1 MSKRLVCLLAL
12 LLALLLCAPMFAQE
26 FQAGIRGIVKDSQG
40 AVVPGVPVEAQNVAT
55 NEINRTTTNEAGIY
69 SFPVLPIGT
78 YNLTA
83 TASGFKK
90 AERDKLE
97 LRVGDQVQQDF
108 TLEVG
113 AVTEQVTVS
122 AGAELLQALPSEKG
136 QVVGEEN
143 VADLPSQ
150 ARNPF
155 LLGIVATG
163 VQFDIG
169 SNQLSRSAR
178 PFDAGNNV
186 AESMSINGGIT
197 GASDLLLDGVP
208 NTGTEGSN
216 AANMGFVPPPEAT
229 GEYKIQ
235 NSNYDA
241 QYGRTSGG
249 TMTVGLKA
257 GTNQFHGSVYWLNK
271 NTVLTANSF
280 DGNRAGNPR
289 PAYHENNPG
298 IVFDGPVILPHYNGR
313 NRTFFMY
320 SYEIW
325 RDSIPT
331 PSTQTLPYPAAVAG
345 NFNTTLQSNGS
356 PITIYDPNTT
366 TMTGTNTYTRTPFPN
381 DTIPSTRM
389 NPVGVKIASY
399 IPAPN
404 LAGATNNF
412 VSTPN
417 PRTDAYDSH
426 VIRID
431 EQINE
436 KEHFFS
442 HFVRGFRTETN
453 GDYGWQQVA
462 APGNSYSDG
471 RLNQGGNADLTS
483 TLSPSTVLT
492 SRLGYFR
499 HDLWITLYASGFN
512 PTTLG
517 FPSSLLNTQPPYF
530 PTISVSGYQGFGAS
544 RSGGNQFTE
553 SATWSWAEIVNRTVR
568 RHQVKWGGEFRVN
581 LDNVNSPT
589 TNFGSYAFT
598 AGWTQQNALNSSSA
612 AGNAIASLLLGMPN
626 SGSVPIN
633 AALAYGNHYYGF
645 FLADDWRVS
654 NTLTLSYGV
663 RWDYESPI
671 TERNNQINAGFAF
684 TQNSPVQINDPL
696 QPGLTLKGGLLFAGS
711 SDRMPY
717 QRDLNNFQPRVGIAW
732 HPENKTVV
740 RAGYGLSYVATF
752 TPSGTQGFS
761 YSTPFNATP
770 DGGITFSGNYLQN
783 PYPTGILTPT
793 GSKAGLSTFLG
804 QSISF
809 VDQDRVIPR
818 VHQFSVGVQRELPAR
833 SVLEVSYVGS
843 RSQELTVSQNLD
855 AVTLSQLLQY
865 GANASPNL
873 TDTCSTAAS
882 STLCPYANPL
892 YGLLPAGPGLTTST
906 TRQQLLLPYP
916 QFTGVTESNLPVGK
930 SWYNSMQVRF
940 DKRMSHGLNLLVS
953 YTREKWLSATGY
965 LNAQESI
972 TQTPDRTL
980 NGQDTPNR
988 IVISGNWAIPLFG
1001 QTKGILAV
1009 FLKGWQA
1016 NGIFMRENGF
1026 PLGAPSGYIST
1037 GINPALSSGNDNK
1050 FFNTCTQLTNGT
1062 FDNCSWNGTT
1072 LPTAFIQQYSNS
1084 YRTLSGEFPT
1094 IRPPKIPN
1102 ADISLFKAVQVHERF
1117 NVQFRAEAFNA
1128 TNSPQFGGPSTSLTS
1143 TSAGVVTLTQV
1154 NDTRNIQLS
1163 LRVRF

>member
-1 MSKRLVCLLAL
+1 MSNWLRRQVCVWALTACLPLL
-12 LLALLLCAPMFAQE
+12 AQE
-26 FQAGIRGIVKDSQG
+26 FRAGISGIVKDSQG
-40 AVVPGVPVEAQNVAT
+40 AVVPGAPIDAENVAT
-55 NEINRTTTNEAGIY
+55 NEISHAVTNATGY
-69 SFPVLPIGT
+69 YVFPVLPIGT
-78 YNLTA
+78 YRVTA
-83 TASGFKK
+83 TPAGFKK
-90 AERDKLE
+90 EVREGLE

-108 TLEVG
+108 TLQVG
-113 AVTEQVTVS
+113 AVNDTISVT
-122 AGAELLQALPSEKG
+122 AGTELLQTVITDKG
-136 QVVGEEN
+136 QVLGEEN
-143 VADLPSQ
+143 VHDLPSQ

-169 SNQLSRSAR
+169 SNALSRSAR

-208 NTGTEGSN
+208 NTGTEGSS
-216 AANMGFVPPPEAT
+216 AANMGFVPTPEAVA
-229 GEYKIQ
+229 EYKIQ

-249 TMTVGLKA
+249 TMTVSVKA
-257 GTNQFHGSVYWLNK
+257 GTNAIHGALYWLNK

-280 DGNRAGNPR
+280 DANRAGTQR
-289 PAYHENNPG
+289 AAYHENNPG
-298 IVFDGPVILPHYNGR
+298 VEIDGPVVIPHFYNGR
-313 NRTFFMY
+313 NKTFFMW

-325 RDSIPT
+325 RSAIPT

-345 NFNTTLQSNGS
+345 NFNTTLQTNGS
-356 PITIYDPNTT
+356 PITIYDPTT
-366 TMTGTNTYTRTPFPN
+366 TTQTGTNIYTRQPFPN
-381 DTIPSTRM
+381 DTIPASRM

-399 IPAPN
+399 IPAPT

-412 VSTPN
+412 ISTPN
-417 PRTDAYDSH
+417 SRTDAYDAH

-431 EQINE
+431 QQISDR
-436 KEHFFS
+436 EHFFS
-442 HFVRGFRTETN
+442 RFVRGFRTETN

-483 TLSPSTVLT
+483 VLSPSTVLT

-499 HDLWITLYASGFN
+499 HDLWITLYASGYN

-517 FPSSLLNTQPPYF
+517 FPSSLLNTLPPYF

-553 SATWSWAEIVNRTVR
+553 SATWSWAEIVNRTIH
-568 RHQVKWGGEFRVN
+568 RHQVKFGGEFRVN
-581 LDNVNSPT
+581 LDNVNSPV
-589 TNFGSYAFT
+589 TNFGSYSFS
-598 AGWTQQNALNSSSA
+598 AGWTQQNALTSSA
-612 AGNAIASLLLGMPN
+612 AAGNSIASLLLGMP
-626 SGSVPIN
+626 SGGSVPIN
-633 AALAYGNHYYGF
+633 AALAYGNRYYGF
-645 FLADDWRVS
+645 FVQDDWRVS
-654 NTLTLSYGV
+654 GKLTLSYGL

-684 TQNSPVQINDPL
+684 NQNSPVQINDPL

-711 SDRMPY
+711 SDRLPY
-717 QRDLNNFQPRVGIAW
+717 GRDTNNLQPRVGLAW
-732 HPENKTVV
+732 HPMNKTVV

-770 DGGITFSGNYLQN
+770 DGGITFSGNFLQN

-809 VDQDRVIPR
+809 VDQGRVIPR
-818 VHQFSVGVQRELPAR
+818 VHQFSVGVQRELPMR
-833 SVLEVSYVGS
+833 TVLEVSYVGS

-855 AVTLSQLLQY
+855 TVNWAQLLQY
-865 GANASPNL
+865 GGNVTPNL
-873 TDTCSTAAS
+873 TDSCSAT

-930 SWYNSMQVRF
+930 SWYNSLQVRL
-940 DKRMSHGLNLLVS
+940 DKRFSHGLNVLVS
-953 YTREKWLSATGY
+953 YTHAKWLSATGY
-965 LNAQESI
+965 LNAQEG
-972 TQTPDRTL
+972 TTVTPDRTL
-980 NGQDTPNR
+980 NGTDTPDR
-988 IVISGNWAIPLFG
+988 IVISGNWALPIFT
-1001 QTKGILAV
+1001 QTHGILAV

-1016 NGIFMRENGF
+1016 NGVFMREAGF
-1026 PLGAPSGYIST
+1026 PLGAPGGYVSS
-1037 GINPALSSGNDNK
+1037 GINPALSGANESK
-1050 FFNTCTQLTNGT
+1050 AFNTCTQLTTGVLENCTFNG
-1062 FDNCSWNGTT
+1062 NT
-1072 LPTAFIQQYSNS
+1072 LPVAFIQQYSNPV
-1084 YRTLSGEFPT
+1084 RTLSGEFPT
-1094 IRPPKIPN
+1094 IRPPKVPN
-1102 ADISLFKAVQVHERF
+1102 ADLSLFKTFRLRETW
-1117 NVQFRAEAFNA
+1117 NLQFRAEAFNA
-1128 TNSPQFGGPSTSLTS
+1128 LNSPQFGGPSTSLNA

-1154 NDTRNIQLS
+1154 NDPRNMQLS
-1163 LRVRF
+1163 LRLRF